1 MKYAKRIRIMIFR
14 QACKIGYVRDC
25 RRFVPQLV
33 SAVRMQR
40 MHTVTYIARSTVAIP
55 KRTRVLWYAS
65 K

>member
-14 QACKIGYVRDC
+14 QACKIRYVRGC
-25 RRFVPQLV
+25 RQFALQLV

-40 MHTVTYIARSTVAIP
+40 MHTVTYIARSPVDIS